1 MEGSACKVKSGLRIL
16 PELIEP
22 YGRYLKWGILTL
34 GMSVSGMIFA
44 PFGYYFAAD
53 LEYGFLR
60 DKRDF
65 FFSSGY
71 FVAFYAHIVGA
82 PVAFI
87 SGTLQVSR
95 TLRQHWPQLHRWL
108 GRFYCVSVLV
118 AAAPGGLVMGFWAY
132 GGLSSLLCF
141 SLLAG
146 LTWTATFLGWRF
158 GRLGRVKLHAKWM
171 VRSYLLLASAICLR
185 MLHPMLSLLAL
196 NHELTYQ
203 LSVWTSWVLPLSLFE
218 LVCWSGDR
226 ARQKCAD
233 ANIVSL

>member
-34 GMSVSGMIFA
+34 GMSVGGMVFA

-95 TLRQHWPQLHRWL
+95 TLRQHWPRLHRWL

-132 GGLSSLLCF
+132 GDCRLFCVSRCWRDWHGLPHSWGGGLDGLEKSSGMP
-141 SLLAG
+141 S
-146 LTWTATFLGWRF
+146 GWCAAMCC
-158 GRLGRVKLHAKWM
+158 LH
-171 VRSYLLLASAICLR
+171 
-185 MLHPMLSLLAL
+185 
-196 NHELTYQ
+196 Q
-203 LSVWTSWVLPLSLFE
+203 LSA
-218 LVCWSGDR
+218 SGCCI
-226 ARQKCAD
+226 QC
-233 ANIVSL
+233 